1 MTSGSY
7 YGRMRA
13 TDADREKV
21 HEELQ
26 SAYADGRLTW
36 EEFDTRSTALV
47 QAKTYDQL
55 ASLTT
60 DLRRPVPY
68 QPGPYPVR
76 YSSGRTNAL
85 AAVSLGFG
93 VGQIFLPFV
102 GAIVAIATGHV
113 AKSQIKE
120 TGDYGAGL
128 ANAGLVLGYLGI
140 VLPILFILL
149 VVGSLGH

>member
-1 MTSGSY
+1 MATGSY

-21 HEELQ
+21 REVLQ

-36 EEFDTRSTALV
+36 EEFDSRSTALV
-47 QAKTYDQL
+47 NAKTYDQL

-68 QPGPYPVR
+68 QAPSYPLAIP
-76 YSSGRTNAL
+76 SGRTNAL

-93 VGQIFLPFV
+93 VGQIFLPIV
-102 GAIVAIATGHV
+102 GAIIAIVTGHI
-113 AKSQIKE
+113 AKGQIRQSA
-120 TGDYGAGL
+120 DYGGGL
-128 ANAGLVLGYLGI
+128 ATAGLVLGYAGLI
-140 VLPILFILL
+140 LPILFFAL
-149 VVGSLGH
+149 VLGAFAG

>member
-1 MTSGSY
+1 MTAGSY

-21 HEELQ
+21 REVLQ
-26 SAYADGRLTW
+26 AAYADGRLTKD
-36 EEFDTRSTALV
+36 EYDNRDHALF

-68 QPGPYPVR
+68 QPPPYPVAIP
-76 YSSGRTNAL
+76 SGRTNPL

-93 VGQIFLPFV
+93 IGQMFLPFV
-102 GAIVAIATGHV
+102 GAIVAIIMGHV
-113 AKSQIKE
+113 AKSQIRE

-128 ANAGLVLGYLGI
+128 ATAGLVLGYLGI
-140 VLPILFILL
+140 VLPILFILF
-149 VVGSLGH
+149 VVGSLSH

>member
-1 MTSGSY
+1 MATGGY

-13 TDADREKV
+13 TDADREQV
-21 HEELQ
+21 HQVLQ

-36 EEFDTRSTALV
+36 DEFDTRSTALI

-60 DLRRPVPY
+60 DLRQPMPYRPPS
-68 QPGPYPVR
+68 YPVR

-93 VGQIFLPFV
+93 VGQVFLPFV
-102 GAIVAIATGHV
+102 GAIVAIVCGHL
-113 AKSQIKE
+113 AKGQIRE
-120 TGDYGAGL
+120 NGDYGNGL
-128 ANAGLVLGYLGI
+128 ATAGLVLGYLGLALPLLLI
-140 VLPILFILL
+140 VAAIA
-149 VVGSLGH
+149 SSS

>member
-1 MTSGSY
+1 MTAGNY

-21 HEELQ
+21 HQELQ
-26 SAYADGRLTW
+26 TAYADGRLTW
-36 EEFDTRSTALV
+36 DEFDNRSTALIH
-47 QAKTYDQL
+47 AKTYDQL

-68 QPGPYPVR
+68 QPGRNPVPL
-76 YSSGRTNAL
+76 SSGRTNAL

-93 VGQIFLPFV
+93 VGQMFLPFI
-102 GAIVAIATGHV
+102 GAIIAIVTGHV
-113 AKSQIKE
+113 ARSQIKE

-128 ANAGLVLGYLGI
+128 AIAGLVLGYLGI
-140 VLPILFILL
+140 ALPILFILFVL
-149 VVGSLGH
+149 GSLR